1 MKTGTLLVVTSAM
14 VLSVLTSAGLFVGSS
29 FAQENTTSNTNE
41 TGAIMGN
48 QTNQTESGT
57 ASGLENLTGGTSGNI
72 GLLQN
77 DTAIGSQNTS
87 VTGGMEQEQ
96 EATETTNATSTQQQG
111 NQTNMTSQ
119 QQQQNETGG
128 MMGNETNQTGQGEGN
143 ETQQGPLEQLG
154 ETLGGIFGGGN

>member
-1 MKTGTLLVVTSAM
+1 MKTRTLLVVMSAM
-14 VLSVLTSAGLFVGSS
+14 VLSILTSTGLFVGSS
-29 FAQENTTSNTNE
+29 FAQENMTNSTNE
-41 TGAIMGN
+41 TGAMMG
-48 QTNQTESGT
+48 NQTESGT
-57 ASGLENLTGGTSGNI
+57 ASGLENLTGGSAGNI

-96 EATETTNATSTQQQG
+96 EATETTNATSMQQLG
-111 NQTNMTSQ
+111 NQT
-119 QQQQNETGG
+119 
-128 MMGNETNQTGQGEGN
+128 MMGNETNQTEQGGGN

>member
-14 VLSVLTSAGLFVGSS
+14 VISILTSTGLFVGSS
-29 FAQENTTSNTNE
+29 FAQENMTNSTNE
-41 TGAIMGN
+41 TGAMMG
-48 QTNQTESGT
+48 NQTESGT
-57 ASGLENLTGGTSGNI
+57 ASGIENLTGGSAGNI

-96 EATETTNATSTQQQG
+96 EATETTNATSMQQLG
-111 NQTNMTSQ
+111 NQT
-119 QQQQNETGG
+119 
-128 MMGNETNQTGQGEGN
+128 MMGNETNQTEQGGGN

>member
-1 MKTGTLLVVTSAM
+1 MVTRTLLILTSAM
-14 VLSVLTSAGLFVGSS
+14 VLSILTPTGLFVGSS
-29 FAQENTTSNTNE
+29 FAQENMTSGTNE
-41 TGAIMGN
+41 TGAMMG
-48 QTNQTESGT
+48 NQTESGT
-57 ASGLENLTGGTSGNI
+57 ASGIENLTGGSAGNI

-96 EATETTNATSTQQQG
+96 EATETTNATSMQQQG

-128 MMGNETNQTGQGEGN
+128 MVGNETNQTGQGGGN

>member
-14 VLSVLTSAGLFVGSS
+14 VLSILTSTGLFVGSS
-29 FAQENTTSNTNE
+29 FAQDNMTSGTNE
-41 TGAIMGN
+41 TGAMMG
-48 QTNQTESGT
+48 NQTESGT
-57 ASGLENLTGGTSGNI
+57 ASGIENLTGGSAGNI

-96 EATETTNATSTQQQG
+96 EATETTNATSMQQLG
-111 NQTNMTSQ
+111 NQT
-119 QQQQNETGG
+119 
-128 MMGNETNQTGQGEGN
+128 MMGNETNQTEQGGGN

>member
-14 VLSVLTSAGLFVGSS
+14 VLSILTSTGPFVGSS
-29 FAQENTTSNTNE
+29 FAQENMTSSTNE
-41 TGAIMGN
+41 TGAMMG
-48 QTNQTESGT
+48 NQTESGT
-57 ASGLENLTGGTSGNI
+57 ASGLENLTGGSAGNI

-96 EATETTNATSTQQQG
+96 EATETTNATSMQQLG
-111 NQTNMTSQ
+111 NQT
-119 QQQQNETGG
+119 
-128 MMGNETNQTGQGEGN
+128 MMGNETNQTEQGGGN

>member
-1 MKTGTLLVVTSAM
+1 MKTRTLLVIMSAM
-14 VLSVLTSAGLFVGSS
+14 VLSILTSTGLFVGSS
-29 FAQENTTSNTNE
+29 FAQENMTNSTNE
-41 TGAIMGN
+41 TGAMIG
-48 QTNQTESGT
+48 NQTESGT
-57 ASGLENLTGGTSGNI
+57 ASGLENLTEGSAGNI

-96 EATETTNATSTQQQG
+96 EATETTNATSMQQQG
-111 NQTNMTSQ
+111 NQT
-119 QQQQNETGG
+119 
-128 MMGNETNQTGQGEGN
+128 MMGNETNQTEQGGGN

>member
-1 MKTGTLLVVTSAM
+1 MITRTLLVVTSAM
-14 VLSVLTSAGLFVGSS
+14 VLSILTSAGLFVGSS
-29 FAQENTTSNTNE
+29 FAQENMTNSTNE
-41 TGAIMGN
+41 TGAMMG
-48 QTNQTESGT
+48 NQTESGT
-57 ASGLENLTGGTSGNI
+57 ASGLENLTGGSAGNI

-96 EATETTNATSTQQQG
+96 EATETTNATSMQQQG
-111 NQTNMTSQ
+111 NQT
-119 QQQQNETGG
+119 
-128 MMGNETNQTGQGEGN
+128 MMGNETNQTEQGGGN

>member
-1 MKTGTLLVVTSAM
+1 M
-14 VLSVLTSAGLFVGSS
+14 
-29 FAQENTTSNTNE
+29 
-41 TGAIMGN
+41 MG
-48 QTNQTESGT
+48 NQTESGT
-57 ASGLENLTGGTSGNI
+57 ASGLENLTGGSAGNI

-96 EATETTNATSTQQQG
+96 EATETTNATSMQQQG
-111 NQTNMTSQ
+111 
-119 QQQQNETGG
+119 QQNETGG
-128 MMGNETNQTGQGEGN
+128 MMGNETNQTEQGGGN

>member
-1 MKTGTLLVVTSAM
+1 MKTRTLLVVTSAM
-14 VLSVLTSAGLFVGSS
+14 ALSILTSTGLFVGSS
-29 FAQENTTSNTNE
+29 FAQENMTNSTNE
-41 TGAIMGN
+41 TGAMMG
-48 QTNQTESGT
+48 NQTESGT
-57 ASGLENLTGGTSGNI
+57 ASGLENLTGGSAGNI

-96 EATETTNATSTQQQG
+96 EATETTNATSMQQQG
-111 NQTNMTSQ
+111 NQT
-119 QQQQNETGG
+119 
-128 MMGNETNQTGQGEGN
+128 MMGNETNQTEQGGGN

>member
-1 MKTGTLLVVTSAM
+1 MKTRTLMVVMSAM
-14 VLSVLTSAGLFVGSS
+14 VLSILTSTGLFVGSS
-29 FAQENTTSNTNE
+29 FAQENMTNSTNE
-41 TGAIMGN
+41 TGAMMG
-48 QTNQTESGT
+48 NQTESGT
-57 ASGLENLTGGTSGNI
+57 ASGLENLTGGSAGNI

-96 EATETTNATSTQQQG
+96 EATETTNATSMQQQG
-111 NQTNMTSQ
+111 NQT
-119 QQQQNETGG
+119 
-128 MMGNETNQTGQGEGN
+128 MMGNETNQTEQGGGN

>member
-1 MKTGTLLVVTSAM
+1 MA
-14 VLSVLTSAGLFVGSS
+14 LSILTSTGLFVGSS
-29 FAQENTTSNTNE
+29 FAQENMTNSTNE
-41 TGAIMGN
+41 TGAMMG
-48 QTNQTESGT
+48 NQTESGT
-57 ASGLENLTGGTSGNI
+57 ASGLENLTGGSAGNI

-96 EATETTNATSTQQQG
+96 EATETTNATSMQQQG
-111 NQTNMTSQ
+111 NQT
-119 QQQQNETGG
+119 
-128 MMGNETNQTGQGEGN
+128 MMGNETNQTGQGGGN

>member
-1 MKTGTLLVVTSAM
+1 MVVASAM
-14 VLSVLTSAGLFVGSS
+14 VISILTSTGLFVGSS
-29 FAQENTTSNTNE
+29 FAQENMTNSTNE
-41 TGAIMGN
+41 TGAMMG
-48 QTNQTESGT
+48 NQTESGT
-57 ASGLENLTGGTSGNI
+57 ASGLENLTEGSAGNI

-96 EATETTNATSTQQQG
+96 EATETTNATSMQQQG
-111 NQTNMTSQ
+111 NQT
-119 QQQQNETGG
+119 
-128 MMGNETNQTGQGEGN
+128 MMGNETNQTEQGGGN

>member
-1 MKTGTLLVVTSAM
+1 MKTRTLLVVTSAM
-14 VLSVLTSAGLFVGSS
+14 VLSILTSTGLFVGSS
-29 FAQENTTSNTNE
+29 FAQENMTNSTNE
-41 TGAIMGN
+41 TGAMMG
-48 QTNQTESGT
+48 NQTESGT
-57 ASGLENLTGGTSGNI
+57 ASGLENLTGGSAGNI

-96 EATETTNATSTQQQG
+96 EATETTNATSMQQQG
-111 NQTNMTSQ
+111 
-119 QQQQNETGG
+119 QQNETGG
-128 MMGNETNQTGQGEGN
+128 MMGNETNQTEQGVGN

>member
-29 FAQENTTSNTNE
+29 FAQENTTSSTNE

>member
-1 MKTGTLLVVTSAM
+1 MKTRTLLVVTSAM
-14 VLSVLTSAGLFVGSS
+14 VLSILTSTGLFVGSS
-29 FAQENTTSNTNE
+29 FAQENMSNSTNE
-41 TGAIMGN
+41 TGAMMG
-48 QTNQTESGT
+48 NQTESGT
-57 ASGLENLTGGTSGNI
+57 ASGLENLTGGSAGNI

-96 EATETTNATSTQQQG
+96 EATETTNATSMQQQG
-111 NQTNMTSQ
+111 
-119 QQQQNETGG
+119 QQNETGG
-128 MMGNETNQTGQGEGN
+128 MMGNETNQAEQGGEN